1 MTQRRIEN
9 WTWILIFGGLIGSS
23 IGVFAHPRD
32 AALGLTLISAGLVA
46 VAIGVA
52 LIVLRSRQKD

>member
-9 WTWILIFGGLIGSS
+9 WTWILIFGGLIASA

-32 AALGLTLISAGLVA
+32 AALGLMLISAGLIAVA
-46 VAIGVA
+46 VGAA
-52 LIVLRSRQKD
+52 LIVVRSRQKD